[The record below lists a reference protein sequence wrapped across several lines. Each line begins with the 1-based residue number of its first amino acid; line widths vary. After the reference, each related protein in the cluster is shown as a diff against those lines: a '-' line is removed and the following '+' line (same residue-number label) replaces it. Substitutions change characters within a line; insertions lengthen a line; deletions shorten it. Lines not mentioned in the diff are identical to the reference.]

1 LDAGQG
7 GTTPAV
13 AVIEVV
19 GGLDKWIGKD
29 DMVHVGHLLCGKSS
43 GQLLGQLRAQCANL
57 NAKNGSLEESNTNE
71 TIGRD
76 GMAATVRTD
85 VRAAVSLYRDHGW
98 IGDATGDWHTW
109 TFHLVRDSGLTHGW
123 KVCSASLSDPFK

>member
-1 LDAGQG
+1 M
-7 GTTPAV
+7 
-13 AVIEVV
+13 
-19 GGLDKWIGKD
+19 W
-29 DMVHVGHLLCGKSS
+29 GHLLCGKSS

-57 NAKNGSLEESNTNE
+57 VAKNGSLEESNTNE

-85 VRAAVSLYRDHGW
+85 VRAP
-98 IGDATGDWHTW
+98 GDWHTW
-109 TFHLVRDSGLTHGW
+109 TFQLERDSGLTHGW